1 MGRKVRQR
9 YEKWKVTETISSVL
23 VSDDPSGNSELVVI
37 DWELARLGH
46 PSYDLGQMIGDLL
59 ERNIMNNAESALW
72 IIEGFIE
79 GYGELS
85 EELAFRTAIYA
96 GIHLIC
102 WYIRG
107 SPQETQERTENILRI
122 GMDFVLRGWEG
133 DREWFKNSI
142 LAGLFSRASALG
154 SC

>member
-1 MGRKVRQR
+1 M
-9 YEKWKVTETISSVL
+9 
-23 VSDDPSGNSELVVI
+23 ELVVI

-46 PSYDLGQMIGDLL
+46 PSYDLGQMIGDLY
-59 ERNIMNNAESALW
+59 ERKIMNNAEAALW
-72 IIEGFIE
+72 IIDGIID
-79 GYGELS
+79 GYGQLS
-85 EELAFRTAIYA
+85 EELAFRIAINA

-107 SPQETQERTENILRI
+107 TPQETQERTENILRI

-133 DREWFKNSI
+133 DREWFKSSI
-142 LAGLFSRASALG
+142 LAGLFNKTSAPR

>member
-1 MGRKVRQR
+1 M
-9 YEKWKVTETISSVL
+9 
-23 VSDDPSGNSELVVI
+23 I

-59 ERNIMNNAESALW
+59 ERNIMNNTEAALW
-72 IIEGFIE
+72 IIDGIID
-79 GYGELS
+79 GYGQLS
-85 EELAFRTAIYA
+85 EELALRTAINA

-107 SPQETQERTENILRI
+107 HPQEKQERTENILRI
-122 GMDFVLRGWEG
+122 GMDFVLRGWER
-133 DREWFKNSI
+133 DREWFKSSI
-142 LAGLFSRASALG
+142 LAGLFSRTSALR